1 MATANKPLFKNL
13 YFKRK
18 VADSQARACF
28 ICCKPT
34 TAVLVTENGSVSFL
48 LLLLFRLY
56 FDDFTGL
63 DSVSLLIVCK

>member
-34 TAVLVTENGSVSFL
+34 TAVLVTENGSVSFYYYYYSVCIL
-48 LLLLFRLY
+48 TTLQAWIVFLY
-56 FDDFTGL
+56 
-63 DSVSLLIVCK
+63 